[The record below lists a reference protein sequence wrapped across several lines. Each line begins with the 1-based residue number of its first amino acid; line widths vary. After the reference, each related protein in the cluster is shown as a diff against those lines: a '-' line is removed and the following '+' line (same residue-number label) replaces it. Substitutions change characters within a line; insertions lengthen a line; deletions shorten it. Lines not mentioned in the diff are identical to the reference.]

1 VSIHTFGVKRTAGA
15 ALSAITVICGCV
27 VVAQLSFGCASG
39 GSPEK
44 RKCEMNCY
52 SLNRQCIENCEGM
65 RPRIGFD
72 DPRGRT
78 DREQAWHW
86 TAGACIDECDER
98 ERRCLDECAN
108 YTIMKSLEGNDASKR
123 P

>member
-15 ALSAITVICGCV
+15 ALSAITVISGCV

-72 DPRGRT
+72 DPRGR
-78 DREQAWHW
+78 A
-86 TAGACIDECDER
+86 DEGLPPAPVLGPWAILVAE
-98 ERRCLDECAN
+98 LD
-108 YTIMKSLEGNDASKR
+108 
-123 P
+123 

>member
-1 VSIHTFGVKRTAGA
+1 MFGSKRTAGA
-15 ALSAITVICGCV
+15 GGRAIPVICGW
-27 VVAQLSFGCASG
+27 VAVAGLFLGCASG

-44 RKCEMNCY
+44 RECEMNCY
-52 SLNRQCIENCEGM
+52 SLNRQCVENCAGM
-65 RPRIGFD
+65 RPHIGFD
-72 DPRGRT
+72 DPRGGV
-78 DREQAWHW
+78 DREQGWHW

-108 YTIMKSLEGNDASKR
+108 YSIMKSLEGNDAPKR